1 MIRLALA
8 AVLLAALP
16 ILPTA
21 YGEGPNADG
30 DKAEEGVQRD
40 GLEVLVK
47 STEVA
52 MLGESPFL
60 ALSCEVRNP
69 TSEPLIFVGYLP
81 DSFDPPLAE
90 GTASPIFVLEFQ
102 RNGEWQPHP
111 LGWCGTGMGAIEL
124 AAEGAST
131 FGAFVPFEPAWDA
144 VRVGIRWS
152 RPLDFDTAEAEA
164 YTTAW
169 SKPLPRT
176 EVAQPAE

>member
-1 MIRLALA
+1 MNRLALA

-16 ILPTA
+16 ILPSA
-21 YGEGPNADG
+21 NGEVPKADG
-30 DKAEEGVQRD
+30 DKVEEGGMRD

-47 STEVA
+47 SAEVT

-69 TSEPLIFVGYLP
+69 TSETLIFVGYLP
-81 DSFDPPLAE
+81 NSFDPPLAD
-90 GTASPIFVLEFQ
+90 GTAAPIFVLEFQ
-102 RNGEWQPHP
+102 RDGEWQPHSI
-111 LGWCGTGMGAIEL
+111 GWCGTGMSAIEL
-124 AAEGAST
+124 NAEGAST
-131 FGAFVPFEPAWDA
+131 FGAHAAFEPAWEA
-144 VRVGIRWS
+144 VRVGVRWS

-176 EVAQPAE
+176 EIAAPAD